1 MKTRL
6 LKLCCLGN
14 DGNSDRNLKK
24 LDVPRKFEGYNFLLL
39 YSAGVFVFI
48 G

>member
-1 MKTRL
+1 MMEILIAVLQKP
-6 LKLCCLGN
+6 N
-14 DGNSDRNLKK
+14 
-24 LDVPRKFEGYNFLLL
+24 VPRKFEGYNFLLL